1 MFYSYRN
8 CNLNLNG
15 NNVFVSDIAL
25 STKNQLSPVYL
36 GDQRHAFDYVPDGP
50 IQGNLKFSYYLTGND
65 FIKNYIL
72 EEDTFISGDFC
83 GLRFYS
89 GCLKNYSINGV
100 PNEAITVSAEIE
112 FFDSLAGSFSPT
124 TAQTNSKTVLRLSDA
139 VISGIADSLF
149 DISTYNIESF
159 SYQFNSNF
167 TPIYRKNE
175 TLPYRISFKEKTLN
189 SDIKLD
195 NYDQSLPLAG
205 DNVNFRLTF
214 ADPNNSANFETY
226 ELHGTL
232 TSKSLDTSLGN
243 PLSSS
248 LSIQQNYVDEM
259 PTITVFYPS
268 SGYPEEGIVIHGT
281 NFHNTISVDFN
292 GAPAYDVFDF
302 SDGTE
307 ITCRIPYEALS
318 GPITVKTYGGS
329 VTSID
334 SFTVN
339 DPGIQVY
346 GYNTPT
352 GTIGNYINISGDNFY
367 RISDVVFGATGSV
380 FNVINRNLIQAT
392 IPEFASYSGI
402 KVISALRN
410 QTGVGPYEFVPIPR
424 IDLFSPYSGIT
435 GQSISVWGRG
445 FSSVTGVT
453 FNNLQTSYTYV
464 NNTGI
469 RAIVP
474 SGNAL
479 GYIRLNGYSGVSS
492 RSSAI
497 FYPQIEITRL
507 QPSTVYTGYTLIIS
521 GNAFIPPLLY
531 NTTSNKYLVRFP
543 TVTGEFTL
551 LNDHVLSG
559 VVPSGAQ
566 TGPVQ
571 LYNSQGVAY
580 PSYQILT
587 VRNPPPTLS
596 YMQPQSGRTG
606 DLTFGYGQNLF
617 NLTSVKFSGVSGIYS
632 SSSISNSVNGNLL
645 TATIPNVPTGIYHV
659 YAVNSEG
666 TGYLQT
672 GYRVLTPY
680 TYATAT
686 NAFHGQNSGIT
697 NTLSFGHYT
706 AIGPQTN
713 NDYIVNDTS
722 FPLNLYFPAT
732 VGLNFGAGN
741 GYPRTVYVDAAATQ
755 NVNLYISNPVYQ
767 VGQTINGTWDSTNG
781 ATGNFAIS
789 VF

>member
-1 MFYSYRN
+1 MFYSHKN
-8 CNLNLNG
+8 CYLSLNG
-15 NNVFVSDIAL
+15 NRIIAL
-25 STKNQLSPVYL
+25 DASISTKNQLAPVYL

-50 IQGNLKFSYYLTGND
+50 IDGALKFSYYLTGND
-65 FIKNYIL
+65 FVKNYIL
-72 EEDTFISGDFC
+72 EEDTFISGDFG

-89 GCLKNYSINGV
+89 GCLKSYSINGAANQPIV
-100 PNEAITVSAEIE
+100 VDAEIN
-112 FFDSLAGSFSPT
+112 FFNSLEGNFSPST
-124 TAQTNSKTVLRLSDA
+124 PQTLSKNILRLSDA
-139 VISGIADSLF
+139 VISGISDSYV

-159 SYQFNSNF
+159 SYQFNSNL
-167 TPIYRKNE
+167 TPVYRKNE
-175 TLPYRISFKEKTLN
+175 TSPYRIAFKEKTIS
-189 SDIKLD
+189 SDVKLD
-195 NYDQSLPLAG
+195 NYDQYLPLAG
-205 DNVNFRLTF
+205 DNINFKLTF
-214 ADPNNSANFETY
+214 ADPDNSLNY
-226 ELHGTL
+226 ESYEVHGTL
-232 TSKSLDTSLGN
+232 MSKTIGASIGDSLTSSFSV
-243 PLSSS
+243 
-248 LSIQQNYVDEM
+248 QQNYVDEP

-268 SGYPEEGIVIHGT
+268 SAYPEEGIIIHGT

-292 GAPAYDVFDF
+292 GAPAYDIFDF

-307 ITCRIPYEALS
+307 ITCRVPYEALS
-318 GPITVKTYGGS
+318 GPITVKTYGGT
-329 VTSID
+329 VTSTD

-346 GYNTPT
+346 GYNSPS
-352 GTIGNYINISGDNFY
+352 GNIGNYINISGDNFY

-392 IPEFASYSGI
+392 IPEFATYSGI

-410 QTGVGPYEFVPIPR
+410 QTGIGPYKFVPIPR

-435 GQSISVWGRG
+435 GATISIWGRG

-453 FNNLQTSYTYV
+453 FNNLQSSYTYV

-507 QPSTVYTGYTLIIS
+507 QPSTVYTGYSLIIS

-531 NTTSNKYLVRFP
+531 NTTTNKYLVRFS
-543 TVTGEFTL
+543 TSTGEFTL

-559 VVPSGAQ
+559 VVPSGTQ

-571 LYNSQGVAY
+571 LYNSQGAAY
-580 PSYQILT
+580 PSNQILT
-587 VRNPPPTLS
+587 VRNPPPILS
-596 YMQPQSGRTG
+596 YMQPSSGRTG

-617 NLTSVKFSGVSGIYS
+617 NLTAVKFSGVSGIYS
-632 SSSISNSVNGNLL
+632 SSSISNSIAGNLL

-666 TGYLQT
+666 SGYLQT

-686 NAFHGQNSGIT
+686 NAFHGQNSGLS
-697 NTLSFGHYT
+697 NKLSFGHYT
-706 AIGPQTN
+706 AVGPQTN

-781 ATGNFAIS
+781 ATGNFTVS